1 MRRAFSQLLT
11 GGGGV
16 KPDLYSLRAKYSFK
30 IKYWIY
36 DVVIDIG

>member
-16 KPDLYSLRAKYSFK
+16 KPYLYSLRAKYSFE
-30 IKYWIY
+30 IQYQIH
-36 DVVIDIG
+36 DVVII